1 MQEIT
6 EKLHKKM
13 MEEFQPTAE
22 RLAKEGRDA
31 SEIATIFQGQL
42 RIKIAEY
49 YKSDTSP
56 KLIGE
61 ILNDIL
67 DSSKKANADSKA
79 ESIFYQ
85 MLIEQNLD
93 FKFQYP
99 IGPYR
104 ADYLFS
110 GFLVVELDGPQY
122 EKKHDEKRDLYMRQM
137 GYKII
142 RVPIPILIWSPSAVI
157 DEIKDVIFTKKKSKR
172 RKYDSLPTY
181 YLR

>member
-13 MEEFQPTAE
+13 MEEFFPMAE
-22 RLAKEGRDA
+22 RLAQEGRDA

-49 YKSDTSP
+49 YKPDTSP
-56 KLIGE
+56 KLVGE
-61 ILNDIL
+61 VLNDIL
-67 DSSKKANADSKA
+67 DSAKKRNADSKV

-85 MLIEQNLD
+85 LLIKQNLD

-110 GFLVVELDGPQY
+110 GFLVVELDGPQH
-122 EKKHDEKRDLYMRQM
+122 EKERDERRDLYMRKM

-142 RVPIPILIWSPSAVI
+142 RVPIPILIWSPNAVI
-157 DEIKDVIFTKKKSKR
+157 DEIKEAILKEQEKK
-172 RKYDSLPTY
+172 
-181 YLR
+181 